1 MFAAVLLLATV
12 EPPITAAAFSADGQ
26 VVVGSQAGLR
36 LLSWPQLRTQ
46 RTWKDTPE
54 QIHDVAFSPLGDTLA
69 VAGGVPA
76 EKGVVELVRWSD
88 GKRTAR
94 LEGHR
99 DVVQAVA
106 WSSDGKRLATA
117 SADGACNIHEVT
129 TGKTLQTF
137 TGHAGPV
144 QAILF
149 LPDNKTVVSAG
160 SDQSLR
166 VWDAHTGKVARVLE
180 NHTAAVHALALR
192 PNQPAEALPVVAS
205 GSADKTV
212 RLWQPGIGRLMRFK
226 RLPAPVLSVAW
237 TRDGERLIAGGTDGK
252 IHVIDPDSLDIVQ
265 TGTVSRGWLFT
276 LAVPQKSSAV
286 LVGGE
291 NGALHRVEIGAKP

>member
-1 MFAAVLLLATV
+1 MFAVLALLVAV
-12 EPPITAAAFSADGQ
+12 EPPVTAAVFAPDGQ

-46 RTWKDTPE
+46 RTWTDTPE

-69 VAGGVPA
+69 VAGGVPSDR
-76 EKGVVELVRWSD
+76 GVVDLVRWSD

-106 WSSDGKRLATA
+106 WSPNGKHLATA
-117 SADGACNIHEVT
+117 SADGACNIHDVA

-137 TGHAGPV
+137 TGHAGAV

-149 LPDNKTVVSAG
+149 LPDNKTIVSAG
-160 SDQSLR
+160 TDQSLR

-205 GSADKTV
+205 SGADKTV
-212 RLWQPGIGRLMRFK
+212 RLWQPSIGRLMRFK
-226 RLPAPVLSVAW
+226 RLPAPILSVAW
-237 TRDGERLIAGGTDGK
+237 TRDGARLIVGGTDGK
-252 IHVIDPDSLDIVQ
+252 IYVIDPDSLDIVQ
-265 TGTVSRGWLFT
+265 TSAVSRGWLFT
-276 LAVPQKSSAV
+276 LAVPKKSSAV

-291 NGALHRVEIGAKP
+291 NGALHRIEIDAKP